1 MQHQS
6 TTKAMSTEE
15 LRLSLEDFETG
26 DGSKMSWNDCVLTLA
41 EVALAMGFC
50 SIVNLAAM

>member
-15 LRLSLEDFETG
+15 LVLSLEDLETG
-26 DGSKMSWNDCVLTLA
+26 DGSKMSLHDCVLTLA